1 MSYYGKLVDMPLET
15 RTKDQI
21 PILIKGIRGE
31 TDIKRRSKVIK
42 RTIDAID
49 FCYEDIDGS
58 YSDYMH
64 LCMDMAISLLIG
76 CEGKLS
82 KIDRCTVCGEALHWL
97 ARLDG
102 ILEAKETK
110 NRDLT
115 KGRVRSDEV

>member
-21 PILIKGIRGE
+21 VVLIKGLRSE
-31 TDIKRRSKVIK
+31 TDIERRSKVIK

-49 FCYEDIDGS
+49 FCYEDKNDS
-58 YSDYMH
+58 YSDYMQ
-64 LCMDMAISLLIG
+64 LCLDMAVSLLMG

-82 KIDRCTVCGEALHWL
+82 KLDRCTVCSEALHWL

-110 NRDLT
+110 NRDLM
-115 KGRVRSDEV
+115 KGRVKE